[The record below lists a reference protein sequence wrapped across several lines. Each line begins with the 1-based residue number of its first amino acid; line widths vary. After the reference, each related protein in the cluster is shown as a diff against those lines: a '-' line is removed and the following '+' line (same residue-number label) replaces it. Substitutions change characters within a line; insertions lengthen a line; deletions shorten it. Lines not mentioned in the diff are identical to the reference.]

1 MRNLAFIANVI
12 VLYLPSKF
20 PYTISTEEQVHK
32 KNYIMLFWTTVGHV
46 GGRLQQST
54 MENRE
59 MKIFGV
65 EYYCPPKNEGKTGT
79 TWRLNNFKIMIMCI
93 TY

>member
-1 MRNLAFIANVI
+1 MHNLAYVI
-12 VLYLPSKF
+12 VLP
-20 PYTISTEEQVHK
+20 TIRIPLYYINRGVGTK
-32 KNYIMLFWTTVGHV
+32 KNYIMLFWTKVGHV

-65 EYYCPPKNEGKTGT
+65 EYYCPQKMKVKQVQHGG
-79 TWRLNNFKIMIMCI
+79 
-93 TY
+93 

>member
-1 MRNLAFIANVI
+1 MHNLAYVI
-12 VLYLPSKF
+12 VLP
-20 PYTISTEEQVHK
+20 TIRIPLYYINRGVGTK
-32 KNYIMLFWTTVGHV
+32 KNYIMLFWTTVGQV